1 MSSDREKRI
10 KTLRRDLEGWR
21 EILVVIHSLLIWE
34 KQYYPAITASVISFI
49 YLLVWYIDPAVLT
62 FISTV
67 GLLAVLS
74 DFLLPTA
81 ISYIHGADYWTGS
94 HERKYEQI
102 VTYMAGSCES
112 FTHLLSSFHT
122 IKTSRP
128 KTYFVAMTAF
138 LVCSAWIGS
147 SVNNLFL
154 TYLIVLLAALYP
166 GLRRQDVVKKHF
178 ASFMQNIAKILKGSS
193 PGNVGDQGDRPVKKD

>member
-74 DFLLPTA
+74 DFLLPTV
-81 ISYIHGADYWTGS
+81 I
-94 HERKYEQI
+94 
-102 VTYMAGSCES
+102 
-112 FTHLLSSFHT
+112 
-122 IKTSRP
+122 
-128 KTYFVAMTAF
+128 
-138 LVCSAWIGS
+138 
-147 SVNNLFL
+147 
-154 TYLIVLLAALYP
+154 LLAALYP